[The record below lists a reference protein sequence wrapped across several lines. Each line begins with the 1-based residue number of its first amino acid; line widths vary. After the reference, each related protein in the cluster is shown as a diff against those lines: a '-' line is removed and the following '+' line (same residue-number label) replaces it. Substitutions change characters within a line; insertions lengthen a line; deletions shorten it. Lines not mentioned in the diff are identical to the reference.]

1 MKCRG
6 IVKGIWGELELR
18 ERLADI
24 IRNTVCSYKNIYVKV
39 KIFYKSKIKQ
49 NKKPL
54 NNDNSKKTGAGF
66 GQGSRLI
73 RIYSKFRKW
82 SV

>member
-1 MKCRG
+1 M
-6 IVKGIWGELELR
+6 R
-18 ERLADI
+18 EGLADI
-24 IRNTVCSYKNIYVKV
+24 IRNTVCSYINIYVKV
-39 KIFYKSKIKQ
+39 KIFYKSKIIQ

-54 NNDNSKKTGAGF
+54 NNDNSKKKKLPVFLESTWGAGF

>member
-24 IRNTVCSYKNIYVKV
+24 IRNTVHSYMNIYVKV
-39 KIFYKSKIKQ
+39 KIF
-49 NKKPL
+49 KKA
-54 NNDNSKKTGAGF
+54 K
-66 GQGSRLI
+66 
-73 RIYSKFRKW
+73 
-82 SV
+82 